1 MAYYKVI
8 AKCGHVRRN
17 NYIFKNLYIKASNK
31 KEAAAKARNYPR
43 VKHHHKDAIR
53 DVIEITFEEYCK
65 GLKSNKN
72 DKFFQVH
79 NSTDQR
85 RYDCVDIKDVFPEE
99 EKTKYKK
106 KRQGQILR
114 NIIQAKEM
122 NKEIRNRNY

>member
-8 AKCGHVRRN
+8 AKCGHVGRN
-17 NYIFKNLYIKASNK
+17 KYIFKNLFIKATSR
-31 KEAAAKARNYPR
+31 KEAATKARNYPR

-53 DVIEITFEEYCK
+53 DVIEITFEEYCNGK
-65 GLKSNKN
+65 KCNKE
-72 DKFFQVH
+72 DKYFHVH

-85 RYDCVDIKDVFPEE
+85 IYGCVDIKDVHPEE

-106 KRQGQILR
+106 KREGQILR

-122 NKEIRNRNY
+122 NKEIRNRDY